1 MKINK
6 LIASA
11 LMAMTIVGLSGC
23 NKFLDKTPLD
33 ANSDATNWTSEAS
46 LQTYSWNLYGDF
58 DSFAYGSGWT
68 KGRYHNDAI
77 CDDYTADGFS
87 EFTKNV
93 PTASGSW
100 TTPYERIRK
109 ANVLL
114 ARVDQVPD
122 LSAEAA
128 NHWKGVARF
137 FRALH
142 HFELLKTYGDVVWI
156 DEEIQDINS
165 DEARLKSR
173 DSRVTVADNIV
184 ADLKFAVENLRTPAN
199 AGANTVNKYVA
210 DALLARVG
218 VFEGAWEKY
227 HQTAGGHPNDFYTAA
242 KNAANEIISS
252 GLYDIVDGGYRATF
266 NSLDLSKSKEV
277 LLYRAY
283 TVANVNGGKVGSAH
297 SMQGWSDSSTPTWG
311 LTKSAVENYAQ
322 INGLPID
329 NTYDDQTFEGVF
341 VNRDKRMAAT
351 IYDVAPYATGYA
363 GDRGIVSTTGF
374 WTYKFVCIE
383 KRDEMKNNGTWDA
396 PSNDSDAP
404 IFSYAEVLEN
414 YAEACAELGNCS
426 QADLD
431 KSVNILRERHGGMPA
446 LTLTGTDGCS
456 VNGTPIALTP
466 YYQNM
471 EKVSSVLIQEIRR
484 DRRSELM
491 AEGFRYLDVKRW
503 KLGKLLDLAEN
514 KDANKGISKAA
525 YKAYLLAHGVT
536 EADWNGDHNEKNP
549 GIEWSNF
556 WTSDGYKAS
565 YFTNDVDANPTQTGS
580 RVSRTWNDKYYLE
593 PIPSGQITLDPNLE
607 PQNPGW

>member
-46 LQTYSWNLYGDF
+46 LQTYSWSLYGDF

-68 KGRYHNDAI
+68 RGRYHSDVL
-77 CDDYTADGFS
+77 CDDYTADSFN

-114 ARVDQVPD
+114 ARVDKVPN

-227 HQTAGGHPNDFYTAA
+227 HQTAGGHPEVFYTAA

-252 GLYDIVDGGYRATF
+252 GLYDIVDGGYRASF
-266 NSLDLSKSKEV
+266 NTLDLSKSKEV

-297 SMQGWSDSSTPTWG
+297 SMQGWSNSSTPTWG

-322 INGLPID
+322 LNGLPID

-341 VNRDKRMAAT
+341 ANRDKRMAAT
-351 IYDVAPYATGYA
+351 IYDVAPYATGFA

-374 WTYKFVCIE
+374 WTYKFVSIE
-383 KRDEMKNNGTWDA
+383 TRDAMKNNGTWDA

-414 YAEACAELGNCS
+414 YAEACAELGACS

-431 KSVNILRERHGGMPA
+431 KSVNILRARHGGMPA

-514 KDANKGISKAA
+514 IDANKGISKAA

-593 PIPSGQITLDPNLE
+593 PIPSGQITLDKNLG
-607 PQNPGW
+607 QNPGW